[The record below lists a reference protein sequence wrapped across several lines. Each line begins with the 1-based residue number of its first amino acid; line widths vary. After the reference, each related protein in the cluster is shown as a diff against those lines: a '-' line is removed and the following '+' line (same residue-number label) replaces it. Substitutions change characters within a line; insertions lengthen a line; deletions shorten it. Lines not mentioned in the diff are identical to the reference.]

1 MAAVHVGLALA
12 MGIPGAARFLIAAI
26 IATAALVAAS
36 PASAA
41 PYPVSYDFSQGV
53 LAQAAHP
60 DSPPAGA
67 NDWSCRPSQAHPR
80 PVVSSCRCSARRRT
94 PGRPGS
100 PADTNEV

>member
-26 IATAALVAAS
+26 IATAAVLAAS

-67 NDWSCRPSQAHPR
+67 ERLVLPAEPGAPAAGRVVMPLLGAPAYTGPPR
-80 PVVSSCRCSARRRT
+80 
-94 PGRPGS
+94 
-100 PADTNEV
+100 